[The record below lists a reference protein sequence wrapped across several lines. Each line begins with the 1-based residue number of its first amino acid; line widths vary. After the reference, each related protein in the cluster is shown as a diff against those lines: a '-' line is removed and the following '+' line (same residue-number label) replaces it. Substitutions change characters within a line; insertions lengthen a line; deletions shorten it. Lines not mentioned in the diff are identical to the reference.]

1 MATAERSFSTI
12 RRLETYLR
20 SSSSENINGLALL
33 SIHRDVHVTDEK
45 VSELFANIPRNLIVN
60 VQLEL
65 P

>member
-33 SIHRDVHVTDEK
+33 SIHVHVTDEK

-60 VQLEL
+60 VQLTL